1 MKHETARAIVIGAIV
16 GALLLAGC
24 AACHSARGAN
34 EPTNDTEL
42 IVSNQRAIS
51 HLEAAV
57 DYLEGTASRS
67 HERIGEITE
76 TGATIA
82 DAVDRLEYLFG
93 CYESEVD
100 QLLREI
106 EQLRADLEEAR
117 ASYPSGGDPSN
128 SGNSSEGSNP
138 SP

>member
-1 MKHETARAIVIGAIV
+1 MKHETATTIFLCAIVS
-16 GALLLAGC
+16 ALLLAAC
-24 AACHSARGAN
+24 SSCHSARGAN
-34 EPTNDTEL
+34 EPPSDTEL
-42 IVSNQRAIS
+42 VIANQRAVS
-51 HLEAAV
+51 YLEAAV

-82 DAVDRLEYLFG
+82 DAVDRLEFLFG

-106 EQLRADLEEAR
+106 DQLRADLEEAR
-117 ASYPSGGDPSN
+117 ATYPSGGDSSN
-128 SGNSSEGSNP
+128 SSNP
-138 SP
+138 SS

>member
-1 MKHETARAIVIGAIV
+1 MKHETATTIFLCAIVS
-16 GALLLAGC
+16 ALLLAGC
-24 AACHSARGAN
+24 AACHSARG
-34 EPTNDTEL
+34 EQPPSDTEL
-42 IVSNQRAIS
+42 IIANQRAAS

-76 TGATIA
+76 TSATIA
-82 DAVDRLEYLFG
+82 DAVDRLEFLFG

-106 EQLRADLEEAR
+106 DQLRADLEEAR

-128 SGNSSEGSNP
+128 PSNP
-138 SP
+138 SEGGNPSS